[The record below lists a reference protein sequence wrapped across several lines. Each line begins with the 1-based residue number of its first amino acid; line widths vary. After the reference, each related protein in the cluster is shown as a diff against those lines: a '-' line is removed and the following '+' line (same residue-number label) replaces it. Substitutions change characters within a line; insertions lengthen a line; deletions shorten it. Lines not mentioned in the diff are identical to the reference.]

1 MLRPGGP
8 GLIPGGKVRFPV
20 LLLATVLLLA
30 GCAAEEPTTYGPSV
44 AGPTVRPKTSE
55 PTTVDP
61 SLPNIEETEAPPKP
75 LCQMFTTAEITAALG
90 LPVRNAVT
98 GKSGPYVTCTWTT
111 VKPVDGPGN
120 ITITRADGAQYDA
133 FSKQVIAEAQ
143 TKKARGKKL
152 LEGVGDEGFAIGAS
166 VSGVPIWY
174 AVVEHAGVL
183 TGVQIAGAGSK
194 ASVGTIK
201 AFMIEILARG

>member
-1 MLRPGGP
+1 VLRY
-8 GLIPGGKVRFPV
+8 PV
-20 LLLATVLLLA
+20 LVIATVLLLA
-30 GCAAEEPTTYGPSV
+30 GCATEEPTTYGPTA

-61 SLPNIEETEAPPKP
+61 SLPNLEETEAPLKP
-75 LCQMFTTAEITAALG
+75 LCQMFTTAEITSTLG
-90 LPVRNAVT
+90 LPVRKAVT

-111 VKPVDGPGN
+111 VKPVEGPGT
-120 ITITRADGAQYDA
+120 ITITRGDGAQYDA
-133 FSKQVIAEAQ
+133 FSQQVIAEAKS
-143 TKKARGKKL
+143 KKARGKKL

-183 TGVQIAGAGSK
+183 TGVQISGAGSK

-201 AFMIEILARG
+201 AFMIEVLARG